1 MKKRFGL
8 FVAVLLGSG
17 LSACAASAA
26 STQTVEISADTLQD
40 KVRGGFLGQLL
51 GDLNGLKHEMKY
63 IAEPGNVQQYVPA
76 LPEGAWTDD
85 DTDFEWVYI
94 IGMQKH
100 GLLIPNARISELWK
114 AHINRR
120 FWCANEYAR
129 QLMDLGITP
138 PLTGKLAFNPWSG
151 FNISGQFVSETFGLM
166 APGMPQTA
174 ARLGLHYTHV
184 TIEGEPSQT
193 AQLFTTM
200 IATAY
205 FTDDVNKILD
215 AGMASLDPKS
225 VIGQIIRDVR
235 AWHKQYPNDWR
246 TTRRLIKEKYTHY
259 NGALRDRNGHELNTA
274 NVIASLLYG
283 NGDYIST
290 SIHAFNNG
298 WDADNNAATACTM
311 IGVQKGHRWMMAQR
325 WDIADKY
332 RNTSRDNMPE
342 NETIM
347 SFADR
352 IFALAE
358 RNIIENGG
366 QKLSRDGKTVYRI
379 RLQAPA
385 NLERLP
391 DFAAERANL
400 QSKLRKEIESG
411 IARSADKQEQA
422 RAAYMAIGLDLA
434 ASLRAK
440 YPDQWK
446 NAIAALSG
454 YPKVLQVLFFPSVPE
469 GEKLR
474 DKALAAGLRA
484 PAKKEQVWK

>member
-1 MKKRFGL
+1 
-8 FVAVLLGSG
+8 
-17 LSACAASAA
+17 
-26 STQTVEISADTLQD
+26 
-40 KVRGGFLGQLL
+40 L

-63 IAEPGNVQQYVPA
+63 IAEPGNVQQYIPA

-94 IGMQKH
+94 IGMQKN
-100 GLLIPNARISELWK
+100 GMLIPNERISDLWK
-114 AHINRR
+114 AHINGR

-129 QLMDLGITP
+129 QLMDLGISP
-138 PLTGKLAFNPWSG
+138 PLTGKLAFNPWSD
-151 FNISGQFVSETFGLM
+151 FNISGQFVSESFGLM

-193 AQLFTTM
+193 TQLFTTM

-205 FTDDVNKILD
+205 FTDDMNKILD
-215 AGMASLDPKS
+215 AGMTSLDPKS
-225 VIGQIIRDVR
+225 VIGKIITDIRT
-235 AWHKQYPNDWR
+235 WHKQYPDDWK

-259 NGALRDRNGHELNTA
+259 NGAERDRNGHELNTA

-283 NGDYIST
+283 KGDYIST

-298 WDADNNAATACTM
+298 WDADNNAATACT
-311 IGVQKGHRWMMAQR
+311 IVGLQKGYRWMKAQK
-325 WDIADKY
+325 WDILDKY

-342 NETIM
+342 NETIT
-347 SFADR
+347 SYADR

-358 RNIIENGG
+358 RNIVENGG
-366 QKLSRDGKTVYRI
+366 QKLSRDGKTVYRV

-385 NLERLP
+385 NLEPLP
-391 DFAAERANL
+391 DFTAELADL

-411 IARSADKQEQA
+411 IARGADKQAQA
-422 RAAYMAIGLDLA
+422 RAAYLAIGLDLVGP
-434 ASLRAK
+434 LRAK

-446 NAIAALSG
+446 NAIAALNS
-454 YPKVLQVLFFPSVPE
+454 YPKVMQVLFFPRVPE

-474 DKALAAGLRA
+474 DKALAAGLQA